1 MSTPEAQMA
10 TDIGAPTTSSTEPV
24 IEISN
29 LTKRYPDNTLA
40 VKGISFSLRRG
51 EFFGFLGPNGAG
63 KSTTIKILITL
74 LARTSGEARVLG
86 LDVGQ
91 HAEEIR
97 RHIGYAAQ
105 ETGVDDDLTGRENL
119 MLQGQFY
126 HMPSKTLRQR
136 VSELLDLMDLTNDAN
151 RPAGAYSGGMRK
163 RLDLA
168 TGLIHRPD
176 VLFLDEPTT
185 GLDPQNRA
193 GLWTYLER
201 LNKDEGLTIFLTTH
215 YMEEADRLCDRLAI
229 IDHGAIVA
237 EGSPAS
243 LKAQLGGDV
252 IALALKSD
260 AQQLSQ
266 RQQEAIEL
274 LRGLPL
280 VRDVQ
285 ATEDGL
291 TIVVQD
297 GSAAAPEVFRALDA
311 AGLGVARFSLTSPT
325 LDDVFLKYTGRSIR
339 QEDLNANWRSGQGPW
354 GMRGGMGSRG
364 GGRPGGGR
372 RPRG

>member
-1 MSTPEAQMA
+1 MSTPEAPMTAA
-10 TDIGAPTTSSTEPV
+10 TGAPTTSATEPV
-24 IEISN
+24 IEIRD
-29 LTKRYPDNTLA
+29 LTKRYPDGTLA
-40 VKGISFSLRRG
+40 VNGISFTVGQG

-97 RHIGYAAQ
+97 RRIGYAAQ

-119 MLQGQFY
+119 VLQGQFY
-126 HMPSKTLRQR
+126 HIPSKVLTQR
-136 VSELLDLMDLTNDAN
+136 VSELLALMDLTNDAN

-185 GLDPQNRA
+185 GLDPQNRT

-252 IALALKSD
+252 IALTLKSS
-260 AQQLSQ
+260 AQQLGQ
-266 RQQEAIEL
+266 RQQEAIDL

-280 VRDVQ
+280 IRDVQ

-291 TIVVQD
+291 GIVVQD
-297 GSAAAPEVFRALDA
+297 GSAAAPDIFRALDA
-311 AGLGVARFSLTSPT
+311 AGLGVERFSLTSPT

-339 QEDLNANWRSGQGPW
+339 QEELNTNWRSGRGPW
-354 GMRGGMGSRG
+354 GMRAGMGPRG
-364 GGRPGGGR
+364 GGRP
-372 RPRG
+372 RG